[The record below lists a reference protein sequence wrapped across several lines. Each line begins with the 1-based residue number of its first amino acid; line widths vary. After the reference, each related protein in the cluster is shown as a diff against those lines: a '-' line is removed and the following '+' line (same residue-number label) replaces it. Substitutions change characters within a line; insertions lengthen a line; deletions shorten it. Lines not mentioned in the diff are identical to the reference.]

1 MKRWHAVVPVF
12 AAAFWLGGCAA
23 ALKQAPPLAD
33 LAGGGP
39 AVAPGEVEG
48 LLHQADAAFARR
60 ETASV
65 RDAASLYL
73 RAAAGDPSRTDGLI
87 GAARALVWLTDHE
100 TEPALR
106 EEAARRGAQAS
117 QWCVAIAPDLPAC
130 SYWLGATVGVQARER
145 PSTGLSALPRI
156 EAAFARAAA
165 LDPAYER
172 GGPDRAL
179 ALLYLRAPGWP
190 TGPGDP
196 EKGLDHARKAIALFP
211 LEPPNLLALAEA
223 QAANG
228 DAAGARATSGEAAAR
243 ARDRVTAGDDP
254 DAAESLREAEQRL
267 QGP

>member
-1 MKRWHAVVPVF
+1 LTLRHAVLPVV
-12 AAAFWLGGCAA
+12 AAAVWLSGCAG
-23 ALKQAPPLAD
+23 ALKDAPPLAD

-39 AVAPGEVEG
+39 VVSPDQVDG
-48 LLHQADAAFARR
+48 LLRQADAAFARR
-60 ETASV
+60 GTASV

-73 RAAAGDPSRTDGLI
+73 RAAAGDASRTEGLI
-87 GAARALVWLTDHE
+87 GAARAQVWLTDHE
-100 TEPALR
+100 TEPEPR
-106 EEAARRGAQAS
+106 EEAARRGVQAS
-117 QWCVAIAPDLPAC
+117 QWCIAIAPDRPAC
-130 SYWLGATVGVQARER
+130 QYWLGATVGVQARAR
-145 PSTGLSALPRI
+145 PATGLSALPRI

-196 EKGLDHARKAIALFP
+196 EKGLDHARKAMALFP

-228 DAAGARATSGEAAAR
+228 DGAGARATAREAAERAR
-243 ARDRVTAGDDP
+243 ALAPDDP
-254 DAAESLREAEQRL
+254 DAAEWLREAEQRL
-267 QGP
+267 QGH

>member
-1 MKRWHAVVPVF
+1 MVPVVAAVV
-12 AAAFWLGGCAA
+12 WLGGCAA
-23 ALKQAPPLAD
+23 ALREAPPLAE

-39 AVAPGEVEG
+39 AATKGEVDG
-48 LLHQADAAFARR
+48 LLQQADAAFARHG
-60 ETASV
+60 TAAA
-65 RDAASLYL
+65 RDAASFYL
-73 RAAAGDPSRTDGLI
+73 RAAAGDPSRTEGLI
-87 GAARALVWLTDHE
+87 GAARALVWLTDHD
-100 TEPALR
+100 TEPAAR
-106 EEAARRGAQAS
+106 EEAARRGVQAS

-130 SYWLGATVGVQARER
+130 QYWLGATVGVQARQR

-156 EAAFARAAA
+156 EAAFARAAE

-196 EKGLDHARKAIALFP
+196 EKGLDHARKAMALFP

-228 DAAGARATSGEAAAR
+228 DAAGARATSREAADRAR
-243 ARDRVTAGDDP
+243 ARTDDP
-254 DAAESLREAEQRL
+254 DAAEWLREAEERL
-267 QGP
+267 QGR